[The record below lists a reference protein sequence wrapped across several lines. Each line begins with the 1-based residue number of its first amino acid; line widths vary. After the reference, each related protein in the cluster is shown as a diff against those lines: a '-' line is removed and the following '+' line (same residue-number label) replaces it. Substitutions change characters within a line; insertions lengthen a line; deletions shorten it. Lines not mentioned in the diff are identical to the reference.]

1 MSEPTERPEPADS
14 FFTPRKR
21 PQAAEGTDRPASEG
35 RPAAPPGTPPGTS
48 GAPRDP
54 GTNRDARAP
63 RDTGGQARPDMPR
76 TAGGPGRPDAPH
88 RPQGPGA
95 PSRPQ
100 GPEAANRPQAPGSGY
115 RPQGPEADGRP
126 PHGQGPGTA
135 DAPRRPQ
142 GPEARAQRP
151 QTPPQRTPERPG
163 APERPRAAE
172 RPAPE
177 ARSGFSPDETMA
189 LRVPPPPGGRSG
201 LPSQRRSSEA
211 TAAGRPQPGPQRTE
225 QRTAE
230 RPSFEKP
237 SFDRPAAAEDD
248 WTERSTARSTVPRH
262 EETLKLRVPD
272 ELAALAKAFDAQYA
286 RPPGAPDEETAE
298 AAPEAKPARRGGG
311 RDRYLDLLRALAIIR
326 VVLYHL
332 FGWAW
337 MPLVFPS
344 MGVMFALAGSLM
356 ARSLSRP
363 ALGVIRGRLRRLL
376 PPMWLFGAIAITGM
390 VLDGWRP
397 TPHAETTWW
406 ADLAFWIVPF
416 SDPPFAHSLHGFHG
430 VLESTWGS
438 PAVEPLWYLRAYLWF
453 VLLSPLLRKA
463 IHRFGWPAVLVP
475 LAVSVTFALT
485 GFDEGGRFWDVIVD
499 ITTYGSCWMLGM
511 ARQEGLMERI
521 PRYVIPSVSPLVMVA
536 GLWYFLSLP
545 EEEPGIPLEL
555 DGVPTAQAV
564 WSFGCVL
571 LLLYLSPSWEQW
583 PPRLE
588 RFNGFISLLN
598 SRAVTIYLWHN
609 ITLTFAV
616 GMIQKLWTVDLVV
629 DNTPWLIDSDWFALT
644 ATVLLI
650 TLCVAS
656 FGWVEDLAAKRPLR
670 LFPYPRRRPGGKRR
684 AAV

>member
-1 MSEPTERPEPADS
+1 
-14 FFTPRKR
+14 
-21 PQAAEGTDRPASEG
+21 
-35 RPAAPPGTPPGTS
+35 
-48 GAPRDP
+48 
-54 GTNRDARAP
+54 
-63 RDTGGQARPDMPR
+63 
-76 TAGGPGRPDAPH
+76 
-88 RPQGPGA
+88 
-95 PSRPQ
+95 
-100 GPEAANRPQAPGSGY
+100 
-115 RPQGPEADGRP
+115 
-126 PHGQGPGTA
+126 
-135 DAPRRPQ
+135 
-142 GPEARAQRP
+142 
-151 QTPPQRTPERPG
+151 
-163 APERPRAAE
+163 
-172 RPAPE
+172 
-177 ARSGFSPDETMA
+177 MA
-189 LRVPPPPGGRSG
+189 LRVPPPPGSHAGAT
-201 LPSQRRSSEA
+201 PQRR
-211 TAAGRPQPGPQRTE
+211 TPDAANLPGPRRSPERTE
-225 QRTAE
+225 ARPEARPAPTAQRTAE

-237 SFDRPAAAEDD
+237 AAPEPDWTSAPAAG
-248 WTERSTARSTVPRH
+248 RSTVPRH

-286 RPPGAPDEETAE
+286 RPPGTPGEEAVHEAE
-298 AAPEAKPARRGGG
+298 AAEEAKPARRGGG
-311 RDRYLDLLRALAIIR
+311 RDRYLDLLRALAIVR

-337 MPLVFPS
+337 MPLLFPS

-397 TPHAETTWW
+397 TPNHETTWW

-416 SDPPFAHSLHGFHG
+416 SDPPFAHTLHGFHG
-430 VLESTWGS
+430 VLETTWGS

-475 LAVSVTFALT
+475 VAVSITFALT
-485 GFDEGGRFWDVIVD
+485 GFDEGGRFWDVVFD

-511 ARQEGLMERI
+511 ARQEGLMARI
-521 PRYVIPSVSPLVMVA
+521 PQYVIPSVAPLVMVA
-536 GLWYFLSLP
+536 GIWYFLSLP

-571 LLLYLSPSWEQW
+571 LLLFLSPSWEQW

-588 RFNGFISLLN
+588 RFNGIISLLN

-644 ATVLLI
+644 VTVLLI

-670 LFPYPRRRPGGKRR
+670 LFPYPRRRPGGRRR